1 MAIIKL
7 NNQSISAVSALP
19 AGVGGK
25 VLQVQANDNSSLSQV
40 SSNTNSLVD
49 VSGMDVTLTP
59 SSTSSKIIIWV
70 SANMGSG
77 NNTHQFAISLSS
89 IIGGTQTTIDSQYET
104 LATKNDTS
112 WITNIYK
119 HSPSTTSEITYR
131 LQFRSFSSNIVY
143 FNRRSLRIV
152 AEEYSS

>member
-1 MAIIKL
+1 MSIIKP
-7 NNQSISAVSALP
+7 NNNTISAITALP

-59 SSTSSKIIIWV
+59 SSTSSKVIIWV
-70 SANMGSG
+70 CANMGSG
-77 NNTHQFAISLSS
+77 NNAHEFAISLTS
-89 IIGGTQTTIDSQYET
+89 IIGGSQSTLDSQYAS
-104 LATKNDTS
+104 ATTANNSS

-119 HSPSTTSEITYR
+119 HAPSTTSEITYR

-143 FNRRSLRIV
+143 FNRRALRIV